1 MWEGYVFAAARI
13 FFSHGTIRLFYL
25 MRLVEN
31 GSVRLSIILRK
42 DRLNSDGQQIQQ

>member
-1 MWEGYVFAAARI
+1 MFCRSQNFLFTRNNKII
-13 FFSHGTIRLFYL
+13 FTWCVLQTF
-25 MRLVEN
+25 LVEN